1 MTKQGVHGH
10 VMIGCSR
17 QDPFFFFGRLGP
29 TFGSKMKLGS
39 TASIA
44 KNNYI
49 KSKLTVAFF
58 SIVFPVTIKIF
69 KFLTF
74 FQIRDPIVFLRK
86 NSQKNN
92 LASGFPVTLL
102 FERTPRNSELKKGS
116 EPNLFP
122 AT

>member
-1 MTKQGVHGH
+1 
-10 VMIGCSR
+10 
-17 QDPFFFFGRLGP
+17 
-29 TFGSKMKLGS
+29 MKLGS
-39 TASIA
+39 TGSIA

-58 SIVFPVTIKIF
+58 LIVFSVTIQIF
-69 KFLTF
+69 KFRTF
-74 FQIRDPIVFLRK
+74 FQFRDPIIFLRK

-92 LASGFPVTLL
+92 LASGCPVTLL
-102 FERTPRNSELKKGS
+102 FERTPRSSELKKVS